1 MKSRLLYLNLA
12 IDSQDTSLGF
22 AIGWLKEVSK
32 IYDEIDVITLR
43 KGTIPNLPDNINI
56 YGPNS
61 HKNKLKKYFYLHKT
75 AKNLINTHKYEKC
88 FSHMSP
94 ISLFVLTSQLKRKN
108 IETTLWFTHPGPGFG
123 IKKLILYITTK
134 MTKNVIT
141 ASSTSFPFMSEKVS
155 IIGHAIDLSSF
166 KNQKNDHQFK
176 NFLILSR
183 ISRSKNLEVSI
194 DAFLSSDFK
203 SESLDIIGGPLNQK
217 DVQYQNYLKEKYK
230 IYNNV
235 KFIGKVPYEKL
246 PSFMKNY
253 DVNFNSAGTG
263 FFDKSVLETLSA
275 GLINFYHNQD
285 FDSLYLDHSKKYYF
299 KGKEDLTEKINN
311 LKFLNDNDLKDLFI
325 ILNTNLE
332 QHSLETLGDRLSKF
346 I

>member
-1 MKSRLLYLNLA
+1 MENRLLYLNLA

-32 IYDEIDVITLR
+32 IYDKVDVITLR
-43 KGTIPNLPDNINI
+43 KGTVPNLPDNVNI
-56 YGPNS
+56 YGPNNY
-61 HKNKLKKYFYLHKT
+61 KNKFRKYFYLHKT
-75 AKNLINTHKYEKC
+75 AKSLINNNTYQKC

-94 ISLFVLTSQLKRKN
+94 ISLFVLTSQLKRKK
-108 IETTLWFTHPGPGFG
+108 IESILWFTHPGPTFG

-134 MTKNVIT
+134 KTKNVIT

-166 KNQKNDHQFK
+166 KNQKNNYQFK
-176 NFLILSR
+176 KFLILSR

-194 DAFLSSDFK
+194 DAFLSSEFK
-203 SESLDIIGGPLNQK
+203 SENLDIIGGPLNQK
-217 DVQYQNYLKEKYK
+217 DIQYQNYLKEKYQAYSN
-230 IYNNV
+230 I
-235 KFIGKVPYEKL
+235 KFVGKVPYEEL
-246 PSFMKNY
+246 PKFIKNY
-253 DVNFNSAGTG
+253 DVNFNSAGLG
-263 FFDKSVLETLSA
+263 FFDKSVLETISA

-285 FDSLYLDHSKKYYF
+285 FNNLYQRHSNNYYF
-299 KGKEDLTEKINN
+299 IDKDDLTEKINN
-311 LKFLNDNDLKDLFI
+311 LKFINDDDLKELFL

-332 QHSLETLGDRLSKF
+332 QHSLGSLSDRLRKF

>member
-32 IYDEIDVITLR
+32 IYEEIDVITLR
-43 KGTIPNLPDNINI
+43 KGTVPNLPDNINI
-56 YGPNS
+56 FGPNS
-61 HKNKLKKYFYLHKT
+61 HKNKLRKYFYLHKT
-75 AKNLINTHKYEKC
+75 AKNLINTNKYEKC

-94 ISLFVLTSQLKRKN
+94 ISLFVLTSQLKRKK
-108 IETTLWFTHPGPGFG
+108 IETILWFTHPGPAFG
-123 IKKLILYITTK
+123 VKKLILYITTK

-166 KNQKNDHQFK
+166 KNQKNNYQFK

-203 SESLDIIGGPLNQK
+203 SENLDIIGGPLNQK
-217 DVQYQNYLKEKYK
+217 DVQYQNRLKEKYQD
-230 IYNNV
+230 YNNV

-246 PSFMKNY
+246 PKVIKNY
-253 DVNFNSAGTG
+253 DVNFNSAGKG
-263 FFDKSVLETLSA
+263 FFDKSVLETTSA

-285 FDSLYLDHSKKYYF
+285 FNSLFQHHAEDYYF
-299 KGKEDLTEKINN
+299 KDKEDLTEKINK
-311 LKFLNDNDLKDLFI
+311 LLSLNDADFKELFL
-325 ILNTNLE
+325 ILNTNLKK
-332 QHSLETLGDRLSKF
+332 HSLETLSIRLGKF

>member
-1 MKSRLLYLNLA
+1 MKGRLLYLNLA
-12 IDSQDTSLGF
+12 IDSRDTSLGF
-22 AIGWLKEVSK
+22 AIGWIKEVSK

-43 KGTIPNLPDNINI
+43 KGTIPNLPANVNI

-75 AKNLINTHKYEKC
+75 AKNLINTYKYEKC

-94 ISLFVLTSQLKRKN
+94 ISLFVLVSQLKRKK
-108 IETTLWFTHPGPGFG
+108 IETILWFTHPGPDFG
-123 IKKLILYITTK
+123 IKKLILFITTK

-141 ASSTSFPFMSEKVS
+141 ASSTSFPFMSKKVS
-155 IIGHAIDLSSF
+155 IIGHAIDLSLF
-166 KNQKNDHQFK
+166 KNQKNNHQFK
-176 NFLILSR
+176 KFLILSR

-203 SESLDIIGGPLNQK
+203 SENLDIVGGPLNQK
-217 DVQYQNYLKEKYK
+217 DVRYQSYLKEKYK
-230 IYNNV
+230 VYSNV
-235 KFIGKVPYEKL
+235 KFIGKVPHEKL
-246 PSFMKNY
+246 PSFIKNY
-253 DVNFNSAGTG
+253 DVNFNSAGRG

-285 FDSLYLDHSKKYYF
+285 FDSLYLHHSKKYYF
-299 KGKEDLTEKINN
+299 TQKEDLTEKINN
-311 LKFLNDNDLKDLFI
+311 LKFLNDNDLKELFV
-325 ILNTNLE
+325 ILNTNLKE
-332 QHSLETLGDRLSKF
+332 HSLDTLGDRLSKF

>member
-12 IDSQDTSLGF
+12 IDSEDTSLGF

-43 KGTIPNLPDNINI
+43 KGTVPNLPDNVNI
-56 YGPNS
+56 YGLNS
-61 HKNKLKKYFYLHKT
+61 HKNKLSKYFYLHKT
-75 AKNLINTHKYEKC
+75 AKNLINTNKYEKC

-166 KNQKNDHQFK
+166 KNQKNNHQFK

-203 SESLDIIGGPLNQK
+203 SENLDIGSLLIS
-217 DVQYQNYLKEKYK
+217 
-230 IYNNV
+230 
-235 KFIGKVPYEKL
+235 FI
-246 PSFMKNY
+246 
-253 DVNFNSAGTG
+253 
-263 FFDKSVLETLSA
+263 
-275 GLINFYHNQD
+275 
-285 FDSLYLDHSKKYYF
+285 
-299 KGKEDLTEKINN
+299 
-311 LKFLNDNDLKDLFI
+311 
-325 ILNTNLE
+325 
-332 QHSLETLGDRLSKF
+332 
-346 I
+346 

>member
-43 KGTIPNLPDNINI
+43 KGDVPNLPININL
-56 YGPNS
+56 YGPMS
-61 HKNKLKKYFYLHKT
+61 HKNKLRKYFYLQKT
-75 AKNLINTHKYEKC
+75 ARNLINTNKYERC

-94 ISLFVLTSQLKRKN
+94 ISLFVLTRQLKRKK
-108 IETTLWFTHPGPGFG
+108 IETTLWFTHPGPTFG

-134 MTKNVIT
+134 MTKNIIT

-166 KNQKNDHQFK
+166 KNNKNNHKFK

-194 DAFLSSDFK
+194 DAFLSSEFK
-203 SESLDIIGGPLNQK
+203 SENLDIIGGPLNKK
-217 DVQYQNYLKEKYK
+217 DVQYQNYLKEKYQAH
-230 IYNNV
+230 NNI
-235 KFIGKVPYEKL
+235 KFVGKVPYEQL
-246 PSFMKNY
+246 ANFIKNY
-253 DVNFNSAGTG
+253 DVNFNSAGIG
-263 FFDKSVLETLSA
+263 FFDKAVLETLSA

-285 FDSLYLDHSKKYYF
+285 FDSLYQHHSKNYHF
-299 KGKEDLTEKINN
+299 TDKEDLTKKINN
-311 LKFLNDNDLKDLFI
+311 LMFLKDDDLKELFTT
-325 ILNTNLE
+325 LNSNLE
-332 QHSLETLGDRLSKF
+332 LHSLETLSDRLSKF